1 MPLSE
6 DELCSSSVDL
16 RAGWDCLMNVCR
28 SVLSD
33 PGFYSFTRLSEVD
46 ELSAG
51 LNSIFGVILF
61 PY

>member
-1 MPLSE
+1 
-6 DELCSSSVDL
+6 
-16 RAGWDCLMNVCR
+16 MNVCR